1 MVPNQDTQLIFLSS
15 AVRYFQ
21 PVTDPWFNAQIE
33 EPFTWVYGPGENF
46 STPQYRRE
54 SPTSV
59 LACASTAEICNLD
72 PNSESKCT
80 RIMVDG
86 YPPGTS
92 DTPVNITDLLRLNK
106 RQSAIAQRLQD
117 ASYRSDWVAILPN
130 VGSQNML
137 AFQTVV
143 NEAGSSFSN
152 GLPSNQWTL
161 EIQNWFATQ
170 LTIMQLYSRF
180 HYARVATSN
189 PC

>member
-1 MVPNQDTQLIFLSS
+1 
-15 AVRYFQ
+15 
-21 PVTDPWFNAQIE
+21 
-33 EPFTWVYGPGENF
+33 
-46 STPQYRRE
+46 
-54 SPTSV
+54 
-59 LACASTAEICNLD
+59 
-72 PNSESKCT
+72 
-80 RIMVDG
+80 MVDG